1 MLTTLLRKVKAFRMR
16 NEKKKEEKSFVV
28 WVEMNEQGEERFV
41 CVKIKWK
48 TLSLEAI
55 Y

>member
-16 NEKKKEEKSFVV
+16 NEKERRKKFVV

-48 TLSLEAI
+48 TPSLEAI